1 MSNKIIEVTVAPDG
15 QTRVET
21 KGFTG
26 SECQKASEFIE
37 KALGKRTGEQLTAE
51 FHSKQQVRQSNQQTN

>member
-1 MSNKIIEVTVAPDG
+1 MSNKIIEVTVVPDG

-26 SECQKASEFIE
+26 SECQNASEFIE

-51 FHSKQQVRQSNQQTN
+51 FHLEQPARQRNQQNS

>member
-1 MSNKIIEVTVAPDG
+1 MRNRIIEVTVAPDG

-21 KGFTG
+21 KGFSG

-37 KALGKRTGEQLTAE
+37 KALGKRTEEQLTAE
-51 FHSKQQVRQSNQQTN
+51 FHLEQPAATSS